1 MHTIIHPLNPRT
13 RSPAAEPTSPVA
25 FRQPNY
31 DYVEHPDTITLVVY
45 APGVDAAGV
54 EIEARG
60 SDLTVTAKKSHFVRV
75 NWQSLHLET
84 AQRNYQL
91 RLRLGSGFDYTS
103 MQAEIH
109 DGVLSVTLPKRL
121 SATAANAPHQRR
133 VAA

>member
-1 MHTIIHPLNPRT
+1 MHTIIHPLNPHT

-45 APGVDAAGV
+45 VPGVDAAGV

-103 MQAEIH
+103 MEAEIH
-109 DGVLSVTLPKRL
+109 DGVLSVTLTKRL
-121 SATAANAPHQRR
+121 SATAANASPQRR

>member
-1 MHTIIHPLNPRT
+1 MHTIIHPMAPST
-13 RSPAAEPTSPVA
+13 RSQATEPTSPVA

-45 APGVDAAGV
+45 VPGVDAAGV

-60 SDLTVTAKKSHFVRV
+60 SDLTVTAKKNHVVRV

-84 AQRNYQL
+84 AQRDYQL

-109 DGVLSVTLPKRL
+109 DGVLRVTLPKRL
-121 SATAANAPHQRR
+121 SATGRDASPQRR